1 MIITDESSDRP
12 PSPSFSKTSHS
23 APTET
28 DFSSAGEVTRT
39 RHQLGPLDTRA
50 APPSYSVATST
61 SGGLPSPRSP
71 MLPRRYQ
78 LVQPQ
83 AMAQNYQDYTL
94 LATAEE
100 HRREISRRTKKRF
113 VKALLV
119 AFLCYFLVMMFFG
132 SLFEMTF
139 VRGPNGVPLPP
150 AHPSIPDHSPNTSF
164 PRYPDPN
171 EPSGP
176 VQNKPWP
183 SRLDGEIVKCYGEDS
198 WSPDIKSSLPSINAN
213 EIIISTGDPDEDDYP
228 YTVYNAFT
236 IPMDATSFSL
246 FSRGRH
252 AFGGVVIRAVETKD
266 EGDADLIKVVIRA
279 SYRFDDA
286 LHLLNICHMKDKKK
300 QWRGLGVYTTR
311 DFNVRENV
319 WLHIDFM
326 FPKRK
331 DSAAWQIDRFSSSL
345 PQFAHSISTGQD
357 IHFNDLI
364 LVTSNDKINSD
375 GVITNGVVATTS
387 NGAITGSYNV
397 TGSTVLATT
406 NGKIQVDLNLFHKEG
421 NALPDASLTTRNG
434 PIDLRTSLYHI
445 NDQLEALKDGGHF
458 KVTAAT
464 TNGHV
469 DVTYLD
475 APVDSILNNVVST
488 TNGRIETR
496 LHSTY
501 EGDVTIVTSNAAI
514 EVHQDEETKDP
525 SGRDRQR
532 VVTWGSRWNTMLSGW
547 IGWGEKKPHTG
558 SVTASTTNGRNRLYF

>member
-139 VRGPNGVPLPP
+139 VRGPNGLPLPP

-176 VQNKPWP
+176 VQDKPWP
-183 SRLDGEIVKCYGEDS
+183 SKLDGEIVKCYGEDS

-300 QWRGLGVYTTR
+300 QWRGLGVYFFFSFGFAR
-311 DFNVRENV
+311 
-319 WLHIDFM
+319 ID
-326 FPKRK
+326 
-331 DSAAWQIDRFSSSL
+331 D
-345 PQFAHSISTGQD
+345 
-357 IHFNDLI
+357 
-364 LVTSNDKINSD
+364 
-375 GVITNGVVATTS
+375 
-387 NGAITGSYNV
+387 
-397 TGSTVLATT
+397 
-406 NGKIQVDLNLFHKEG
+406 
-421 NALPDASLTTRNG
+421 
-434 PIDLRTSLYHI
+434 
-445 NDQLEALKDGGHF
+445 
-458 KVTAAT
+458 
-464 TNGHV
+464 
-469 DVTYLD
+469 
-475 APVDSILNNVVST
+475 
-488 TNGRIETR
+488 
-496 LHSTY
+496 
-501 EGDVTIVTSNAAI
+501 
-514 EVHQDEETKDP
+514 
-525 SGRDRQR
+525 
-532 VVTWGSRWNTMLSGW
+532 
-547 IGWGEKKPHTG
+547 
-558 SVTASTTNGRNRLYF
+558 